1 MEVSIFLRSWQPV
14 GMRRS
19 LDLFIHFDWSL
30 LLAATTLTV
39 IGLLSIYGIG
49 ISNGTADLFQFKKQL
64 IAATIGLA
72 LVFGAVFLDYRQI
85 KPFALWL
92 YGAGAAILVAVLVFG
107 STIRGMRGWFIVGRL
122 SFQPVEV
129 AKVAFAIF
137 LASYLSR
144 HAHKRLGWIPFI
156 GSGVAAAGYVGLVML
171 QPDLG
176 SAFVMI
182 AMWFVTV
189 IFVGLPRRAWVLLL
203 IGAATAGT
211 LLWTVGL
218 KPYQRDR
225 LISFV
230 QPTADPRGAGYNV
243 MQARIAIG
251 SGGLFGKGIGEGSQA
266 RLRFLPE
273 ASTDFMFSVLGEE
286 LGFVGLGIVLALFG
300 LLLVRFIRI
309 AETSADPFSQ
319 ILLVALVANIT
330 FHLIVNAGMN
340 LGVMPV
346 TGIPLPFVSAAP
358 SSLLVA
364 FVIIALAQS
373 VAARRQ
379 PAAFR

>member
-1 MEVSIFLRSWQPV
+1 
-14 GMRRS
+14 MRRS
-19 LDLFIHFDWSL
+19 LDLFVHFDWTL

-49 ISNGTADLFQFKKQL
+49 ISSALSDLFQFKKQL
-64 IAATIGLA
+64 VAAVVGWTV
-72 LVFGAVFLDYRQI
+72 VFGAVFLDYRQI

-92 YGAGAAILVAVLVFG
+92 YAAGAALLIGVLLFG
-107 STIRGMRGWFIVGRL
+107 STVRGMRGWFVVGRL
-122 SFQPVEV
+122 SFQPVEI
-129 AKVAFAIF
+129 AKVMLAVF
-137 LASYLSR
+137 LAAYLSR
-144 HAHKRLGWIPFI
+144 HAHRRLGWIPFV

-171 QPDLG
+171 QPDFG

-182 AMWFVTV
+182 AMWLVTV
-189 IFVGLPRRAWVLLL
+189 VFVGLPRRAWLLL
-203 IGAATAGT
+203 LVGAVAVGA

-225 LISFV
+225 LVSFV
-230 QPTADPRGAGYNV
+230 QPAADPRGAGYNV
-243 MQARIAIG
+243 TQARIAIG
-251 SGGLFGKGIGEGSQA
+251 SGGLLGKGIGEGSQA

-286 LGFVGLGIVLALFG
+286 LGFVGIAIILALFC
-300 LLLVRFIRI
+300 LLLFRFIRI
-309 AETSADPFSQ
+309 AESSPNPFSQ
-319 ILLVALVANIT
+319 ILLVALVASVT

-358 SSLLVA
+358 SALLVA
-364 FVIIALAQS
+364 FLTIALAQS
-373 VAARRQ
+373 VAVRRQ

>member
-1 MEVSIFLRSWQPV
+1 
-14 GMRRS
+14 MRRS
-19 LDLFIHFDWSL
+19 LDIFIHFDWTL

-49 ISNGTADLFQFKKQL
+49 ISIETGDLFQFKKQL
-64 IAATIGLA
+64 VAATIGLA
-72 LVFGAVFLDYRQI
+72 LVFGVIFVDYRQI

-92 YGAGAAILVAVLVFG
+92 YGAGAALLVGVLVFG
-107 STIRGMRGWFIVGRL
+107 STVRGMRGWFMIGRL
-122 SFQPVEV
+122 SFQPVEI
-129 AKVAFAIF
+129 AKVVLAVF
-137 LASYLSR
+137 LASYLAR
-144 HAHKRLGWIPFI
+144 HAHKRLGWVPFV
-156 GSGVAAAGYVGLVML
+156 GSGLAAAGYVGLVML

-182 AMWFVTV
+182 AMWLVTV
-189 IFVGLPRRAWVLLL
+189 VFVGLPRRAWILLL
-203 IGAATAGT
+203 VGAAAAGT

-230 QPTADPRGAGYNV
+230 QPAADPRGTGYNV

-251 SGGLFGKGIGEGSQA
+251 SGGLLGKGIGEGSQA

-273 ASTDFMFSVLGEE
+273 ASTDFMFSVIGEE
-286 LGFVGLGIVLALFG
+286 LGFVGLTIVLTLFS
-300 LLLVRFIRI
+300 LLLLRFLRI
-309 AETSADPFSQ
+309 AETSADPFAQ
-319 ILLVALVANIT
+319 ILLVALVANVT

-364 FVIIALAQS
+364 FITVALAQS
-373 VAARRQ
+373 VAVRRQ

>member
-1 MEVSIFLRSWQPV
+1 MYFFARAWQPV

-19 LDLFIHFDWSL
+19 LDIFIHFDWTL

-49 ISNGTADLFQFKKQL
+49 ISIETGDLFQFKKQL
-64 IAATIGLA
+64 VAATIGLA
-72 LVFGAVFLDYRQI
+72 LVFGVIFVDYRQI

-92 YGAGAAILVAVLVFG
+92 YGAGAALLVGVLVFG
-107 STIRGMRGWFIVGRL
+107 STVRGMRGWFMIGRL
-122 SFQPVEV
+122 SFQPVEI
-129 AKVAFAIF
+129 AKVVLAVF
-137 LASYLSR
+137 LASYLAR
-144 HAHKRLGWIPFI
+144 HAHKRLGWVPFV
-156 GSGVAAAGYVGLVML
+156 GSGLAAAGYVGLVML

-182 AMWFVTV
+182 AMWLVTV
-189 IFVGLPRRAWVLLL
+189 VFVGLPRRAWILLL
-203 IGAATAGT
+203 VGAAAAGT

-230 QPTADPRGAGYNV
+230 QPAADPRGTGYNV

-251 SGGLFGKGIGEGSQA
+251 SGGLLGKGIGEGSQA

-273 ASTDFMFSVLGEE
+273 ASTDFMFSVIGEE
-286 LGFVGLGIVLALFG
+286 LGFVGLTIVLTLFS
-300 LLLVRFIRI
+300 LLLLRFLRI
-309 AETSADPFSQ
+309 AETSADPFAQ
-319 ILLVALVANIT
+319 ILLVALVANVT

-364 FVIIALAQS
+364 FITVALAQS
-373 VAARRQ
+373 VAVRRQ